1 MILKTFDLNEALDHE
16 IVNEKL
22 TSQKFLKY
30 EKVQYFLFSK
40 SVLKLSFIRVIS
52 IYYTLLSCLDKQS

>member
-1 MILKTFDLNEALDHE
+1 MILKTFDLNEALDQE

-30 EKVQYFLFSK
+30 EKVQDFLFSK

>member
-1 MILKTFDLNEALDHE
+1 MILKTFDLNEALDQE

-22 TSQKFLKY
+22 TSKKFLKY
-30 EKVQYFLFSK
+30 EKVQDFLFSK